1 MELDD
6 LIVKTV
12 TRLIVPFIQ
21 LYGIF
26 VILHGHVSP
35 GGGFSGGA
43 IIGASIV
50 LYTLAYGL
58 PRGHEKVPH
67 RTAQKIETGGIFW
80 YALVGLIGIGAGGSY
95 LANKF
100 SGFPMGQTGSLLSA
114 GMIPLVTI
122 GIGLKVCSTIITLFH
137 TMIEED

>member
-1 MELDD
+1 MHQCAY
-6 LIVKTV
+6 
-12 TRLIVPFIQ
+12 FS
-21 LYGIF
+21 F
-26 VILHGHVSP
+26 LHGHVSP